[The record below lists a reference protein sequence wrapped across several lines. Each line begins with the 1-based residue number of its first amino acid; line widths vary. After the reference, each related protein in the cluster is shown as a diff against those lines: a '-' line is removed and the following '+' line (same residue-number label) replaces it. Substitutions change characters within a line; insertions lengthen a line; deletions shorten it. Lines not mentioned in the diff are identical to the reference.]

1 MPSARSTVRCVAL
14 ITGWFCQER
23 PLHSGAKL
31 ALPSVFEQTWPNPTK
46 IGTDSASAAILLG
59 EAKETIAGHLGI
71 RTDELYFLGEPRLGF
86 HLGINGLVNSDSTF
100 FYSAVDRAPAF
111 AVADYLRNNSIANV
125 QEIGVSNKGLV
136 DHFTSSTNDVISW
149 QLVNGETGVIQRDIS
164 DSPSRIFVDAT
175 SAGARLPLPS
185 NWTTALWESRAWAGP
200 AGLGIFA
207 LRKNQ
212 PWHNPLPH
220 NGHSV
225 VPGSASLAL
234 IVTSALAIDS
244 WVADEKLLQQ
254 KILDINLRIRGF
266 IGERISGAY
275 FATEISNTTP
285 HLISVSFDD
294 VDEQILMAK
303 LSDLA
308 IHVDSGSAC
317 TADNMQPSH
326 VLKAMD
332 GHVKGN
338 IRLTI
343 HHEITEDEVD
353 LLLLALEK
361 SVAEI
366 RQIN

>member
-1 MPSARSTVRCVAL
+1 MAL

-31 ALPSVFEQTWPNPTK
+31 ALPSVFEQTWPNPAK
-46 IGTDSASAAILLG
+46 VGTDSASAAILQG

-86 HLGINGLVNSDSTF
+86 HLGITGLIEDGSSF
-100 FYSAVDRAPAF
+100 YYSAVDRAPAF
-111 AVADYLRNNSIANV
+111 AVADFLTANNHIAAHKLSV
-125 QEIGVSNKGLV
+125 DSNGIVEK
-136 DHFTSSTNDVISW
+136 FTSTPSDVIAW
-149 QLVNGETGVIQRDIS
+149 QLINGETGVVQRDIS
-164 DSPSRIFVDAT
+164 DSPSKIFVDAT
-175 SAGARLPLPS
+175 SSGARRPLPT
-185 NWTTALWESRAWAGP
+185 NWSTALWESRAWAGP

-207 LRKNQ
+207 LKNGTN
-212 PWHNPLPH
+212 WHNPLPH
-220 NGHSV
+220 NAQSV

-234 IVTSALAIDS
+234 IVASALAIDS

-254 KILDINLRIRGF
+254 KILDINHRIRGF
-266 IGERISGAY
+266 IGETISGAH
-275 FATEISNTTP
+275 FATELNGNAP
-285 HLISVSFDD
+285 HLLSISFDG

-303 LSDLA
+303 LAVLA

-317 TADNMQPSH
+317 NADNMHPSH
-326 VLKAMD
+326 VLAAMG

-353 LLLLALEK
+353 LLLLALQKCVE
-361 SVAEI
+361 EI
-366 RQIN
+366 RLIN